1 MLLNV
6 WIFYSETRIADR
18 YSISESEM
26 VYYLL
31 FALIVVPFNLTNEF
45 MFYNVLD
52 CYKDVEVVGY
62 LKKKN
67 EAFKKRKIF

>member
-18 YSISESEM
+18 YNISESEM
-26 VYYLL
+26 LYYLL

-45 MFYNVLD
+45 MFYDVLD
-52 CYKDVEVVGY
+52 CYKDVEVVSY
-62 LKKKN
+62 L
-67 EAFKKRKIF
+67 

>member
-26 VYYLL
+26 LYYLL
-31 FALIVVPFNLTNEF
+31 FALVVVPFNLTNEF
-45 MFYNVLD
+45 MFYNVLE
-52 CYKDVEVVGY
+52 CY
-62 LKKKN
+62 
-67 EAFKKRKIF
+67 